1 MNFASQTLLLTRSIS
16 PSGSRTGNI
25 SRLVSPLV
33 SRLWAHT
40 PRPVLFAT
48 DTSRR
53 RQSSTM
59 ASESLNSSESDAREH
74 RQHRN
79 STEGRE
85 GTPYAARAAAGAAAA
100 NSFFPL
106 GYREGFS
113 QWVSRLEHA
122 PIRFLLIESPVG
134 SSPCGSCRAQS
145 AFLSSVSASA
155 SPNPSPDRQH
165 GGFPQR
171 FDTEQPEV
179 CRSQPAG
186 RDLHQLPQ

>member
-1 MNFASQTLLLTRSIS
+1 MNLASQTLLLTRSIG
-16 PSGSRTGNI
+16 PSGYRTGNI
-25 SRLVSPLV
+25 SRLISPPV

-59 ASESLNSSESDAREH
+59 ASESLDSSESDAREH

-100 NSFFPL
+100 SSFFPL

-113 QWVSRLEHA
+113 QWVSRPEHA
-122 PIRFLLIESPVG
+122 PIGYPANRKPSGLVSLLQLQSTKSFPIFRICISIPQPISRPVTRRTSPTVRR
-134 SSPCGSCRAQS
+134 RA
-145 AFLSSVSASA
+145 V
-155 SPNPSPDRQH
+155 
-165 GGFPQR
+165 
-171 FDTEQPEV
+171 
-179 CRSQPAG
+179 
-186 RDLHQLPQ
+186 